1 MGRADLHIH
10 TIYSWDGTCTVS
22 AILKQAAHN
31 ACLDVIAITD
41 HDEIAGALEAI
52 ELAPSYGIEVIPGS
66 EITTAEG
73 HLIALFIRKKI
84 PAGLS
89 LIDTVR
95 KVGEQG
101 GLCIAA
107 HPTARGS
114 SSLSGKTIRDAIHH
128 PDVARLLVGIE
139 VFNAGIVHC
148 GGNIKAQALARIL
161 PVTPIG
167 CSDSHLIWTIGRG
180 VTRFSGRTANDL
192 RCALETRSTWV
203 KIGKE
208 VQPASLIL
216 GWVRGYL
223 LRKAGWIECN
233 FRPEEPVMLAR
244 ASLVRSAALSIP

>member
-22 AILKQAAHN
+22 AVLKQAAHN
-31 ACLDVIAITD
+31 AHLDVIAITD
-41 HDEIAGALEAI
+41 HDEIAGALEAV
-52 ELAPSYGIEVIPGS
+52 ELASSYGIDVIPGC
-66 EITTAEG
+66 EITTADG
-73 HLIALFIRKKI
+73 HLIALFIREKI

-114 SSLSGKTIRDAIHH
+114 SSLSEKTIRDALHH
-128 PDVARLLVGIE
+128 PDVARVLVGVE
-139 VFNAGIVHC
+139 VFNAGIVHR
-148 GGNIKAQALARIL
+148 GGNINAQTMARTL
-161 PVTPIG
+161 PVAPVG
-167 CSDSHLIWTIGRG
+167 SSDSHLIWTIGRG
-180 VTRFSGRTANDL
+180 VTGFSGRTVDDL
-192 RCALETRSTWV
+192 RCALEAKTTRV

-216 GWVRGYL
+216 GWLRGYL

-233 FRPEEPVMLAR
+233 FRPEEPVMLGR